1 MKPILQYKSIFI
13 SDVHLGTKGCQA
25 EKLLEFFKNTR
36 SEKLYCVGDII
47 DVWALQKNFYWP
59 QAHND
64 VIQKILRKARHGTE
78 VFYVIGNHDEV
89 FRKFI
94 PMHFGQIK
102 MINRVIH
109 QSVQNKKYLVEG
121 KRLIIEGLKAGV
133 ITNIY
138 YSPEKCSFNNFSS
151 LKPYI
156 NNKIEAKEIDEKTFN
171 IFSNTITSQGLIG
184 IALINNPKFE
194 NCIKTKFN
202 WIYLDK
208 IKDPGNL
215 GTILRT
221 AEWFGIKNIG
231 LSPECVDPYNSKV
244 VRSGMGAHFNLNII
258 SNIPLN
264 IIKDH
269 NIRMLL
275 ADKLGEPISKSD
287 SLNKWCLILGS
298 EADGASSINHLIADK
313 VITIQGKGKIESLNV
328 AVSCGI
334 IMNEL
339 TKNH

>member
-1 MKPILQYKSIFI
+1 MI
-13 SDVHLGTKGCQA
+13 SKKELKYISS
-25 EKLLEFFKNTR
+25 LELK
-36 SEKLYCVGDII
+36 K
-47 DVWALQKNFYWP
+47 
-59 QAHND
+59 
-64 VIQKILRKARHGTE
+64 
-78 VFYVIGNHDEV
+78 
-89 FRKFI
+89 FR
-94 PMHFGQIK
+94 
-102 MINRVIH
+102 NE
-109 QSVQNKKYLVEG
+109 NKKYLIEG
-121 KRLIIEGLKAGV
+121 KRLIVEGLKAGV

-138 YSPEKCSFNNFSS
+138 YCPEKCSFNNFSS
-151 LKPYI
+151 LKPYL
-156 NNKIEAKEIDEKTFN
+156 NNKIQSKVIDEKTFN
-171 IFSNTITSQGLIG
+171 IFSNTVTSQGLIG
-184 IALINNPKFE
+184 VALINNPKFE

-231 LSPECVDPYNSKV
+231 LSPDCVDPYNSKV

-258 SNIPLN
+258 SNIPVN
-264 IIKDH
+264 VIKDH
-269 NIRMLL
+269 NIKMLL

-313 VITIQGKGKIESLNV
+313 IITIPGKGKIESLNV

-334 IMNEL
+334 IMHQL